1 MVNEWTADDLPRIG
15 APDPAQDSVV
25 EGVLDAVLH
34 WLNKHHPK
42 SASRGDAAL
51 ADHLGRQAEAIDELQ
66 LDLEAAERDRARW
79 RRAHE
84 IVEAERDQAREQR
97 AVAERERNDLR
108 RQVEDLTERRQNLVR
123 ERDLDAKL
131 AKCMSDFQD
140 MEDECD
146 MWRARAEAAEARTAP
161 AVTKRELRSVVAAHD
176 PGDDEL
182 AVSRVNA
189 LTDRL
194 WSLVSGADP
203 AVHVVRESEV
213 AAVEVRRASDGWYAD
228 GAWIASADGA
238 WLSSEDETA
247 EWVRDRAAEMVVC
260 AARNEAVARAIKA
273 GQAVDPVEE
282 LAGQIESAT
291 RDAIRQ
297 VCDTFATVA
306 PTLDPLAVEQAMEV
320 TAASRKIAAHVLG
333 QEDNLNAEFETTR
346 EHTTDTRYVHLPC
359 PHCGWHP

>member
-1 MVNEWTADDLPRIG
+1 MVTI
-15 APDPAQDSVV
+15 DPAYVAPGEVWLVDAPAGRA
-25 EGVLDAVLH
+25 GVWVGMRPGLDNGVWWRLVRVGGDGIVY
-34 WLNKHHPK
+34 LRDDDVRLLDQLVP
-42 SASRGDAAL
+42 ASR
-51 ADHLGRQAEAIDELQ
+51 
-66 LDLEAAERDRARW
+66 EAAERDRDLL
-79 RRAHE
+79 RRAHS
-84 IVEAERDQAREQR
+84 IVERERDQAREQR

-228 GAWIASADGA
+228 GAWLASA
-238 WLSSEDETA
+238 DETA

-260 AARNEAVARAIKA
+260 AARNEAVAHAIE
-273 GQAVDPVEE
+273 Q
-282 LAGQIESAT
+282 
-291 RDAIRQ
+291 DA
-297 VCDTFATVA
+297 AA
-306 PTLDPLAVEQAMEV
+306 DPLLDKAQEF
-320 TAASRKIAAHVLG
+320 AALADWELTDREAELLHTVAAHVLG
-333 QEDNLNAEFETTR
+333 R
-346 EHTTDTRYVHLPC
+346 EVK
-359 PHCGWHP
+359 

>member
-1 MVNEWTADDLPRIG
+1 MVNEWTADDLPV
-15 APDPAQDSVV
+15 AFEDSKRPGQYWNPSSDMMRDLVV
-25 EGVLDAVLH
+25 
-34 WLNKHHPK
+34 WLNAHHPK
-42 SASRGDAAL
+42 PPRGDAAL

-84 IVEAERDQAREQR
+84 IGERERDQARDERDKWEEKYLDTDEALHR
-97 AVAERERNDLR
+97 ARASLHEACKVAQSYKVDAYQATERAEAAERERDETDFDLFTVR
-108 RQVEDLTERRQNLVR
+108 DQLKQCRGERERMTR
-123 ERDLDAKL
+123 ERDEWK
-131 AKCMSDFQD
+131 
-140 MEDECD
+140 
-146 MWRARAEAAEARTAP
+146 ARAEAAEARTAP
-161 AVTKRELRSVVAAHD
+161 AVTKRELRGVVGAHD

-203 AVHVVRESEV
+203 AVFVVRESDLPEAWRDRDGLWRAGQSSYCRVTPEDMRSVIPATLGMV
-213 AAVEVRRASDGWYAD
+213 AARES
-228 GAWIASADGA
+228 
-238 WLSSEDETA
+238 
-247 EWVRDRAAEMVVC
+247 
-260 AARNEAVARAIKA
+260 VARAIEA
-273 GQAVDPVEE
+273 EEAEAVDPVEE

-333 QEDNLNAEFETTR
+333 QE
-346 EHTTDTRYVHLPC
+346 VK
-359 PHCGWHP
+359 

>member
-66 LDLEAAERDRARW
+66 LDLEAAERERDRW
-79 RRAHE
+79 RRALS
-84 IVEAERDQAREQR
+84 IVERERDEARAERYAAVDRADALVHDLEWHKRRLGESWEDAAR
-97 AVAERERNDLR
+97 AERER
-108 RQVEDLTERRQNLVR
+108 
-123 ERDLDAKL
+123 
-131 AKCMSDFQD
+131 
-140 MEDECD
+140 DEAV
-146 MWRARAEAAEARTAP
+146 ARAEAAEARTAP

-213 AAVEVRRASDGWYAD
+213 AAVEVRRASDGWC
-228 GAWIASADGA
+228 ADGA
-238 WLSSEDETA
+238 WLASADETA

-273 GQAVDPVEE
+273 EPADPLLDKAQEFAALADLE
-282 LAGQIESAT
+282 LTDREAGLLH
-291 RDAIRQ
+291 
-297 VCDTFATVA
+297 TVA
-306 PTLDPLAVEQAMEV
+306 
-320 TAASRKIAAHVLG
+320 RHVLG
-333 QEDNLNAEFETTR
+333 QE
-346 EHTTDTRYVHLPC
+346 VK
-359 PHCGWHP
+359 